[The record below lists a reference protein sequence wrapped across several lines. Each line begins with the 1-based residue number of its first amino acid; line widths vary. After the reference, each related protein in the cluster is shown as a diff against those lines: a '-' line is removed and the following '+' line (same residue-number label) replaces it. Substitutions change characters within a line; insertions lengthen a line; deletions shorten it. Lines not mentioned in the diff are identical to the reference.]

1 MPSPSFLAVIRHV
14 LGRALRETGQMLDR
28 VGIRGAVHAK
38 QGRRLGPDDS
48 YLFNDHL
55 SRHRQIFSLL
65 RRGQPMIPGITS
77 GCNIYQE
84 KIKADSTVA
93 FLAPDATLI
102 GNVHLAPNSSIFY
115 KAILKA
121 DVAAH
126 GVNSIRTSEE
136 EIAWRSLPV
145 GSHKRILDAG
155 HWNNGQGLGHPT
167 IGGQNG
173 GGIYVG
179 EGTNIQ
185 DSCIISA
192 YEGHAKIGS
201 YVTVGHSAQIHSA
214 SIGDEC
220 LIGMGSVL
228 KPGSV
233 VESQSFVAAG
243 AVVERDD
250 VVKSGELWGGN
261 PARKLRE
268 LTAEEKA
275 KIRTQAEKV
284 SWFCKYMYVVLIY

>member
-1 MPSPSFLAVIRHV
+1 MV
-14 LGRALRETGQMLDR
+14 
-28 VGIRGAVHAK
+28 
-38 QGRRLGPDDS
+38 
-48 YLFNDHL
+48 
-55 SRHRQIFSLL
+55 
-65 RRGQPMIPGITS
+65 PGITS
-77 GCNIYQE
+77 GCNIFETE
-84 KIKADSTVA
+84 KRILERSNNDGEEESRVA
-93 FLAPDATLI
+93 FLAPCATLI
-102 GNVHLAPNSSIFY
+102 GNVHLGPNSSIFY
-115 KAILKA
+115 KALLKA

-126 GVNSIRTSEE
+126 GVDTIRSAEE
-136 EIAWRSLPV
+136 EQAWKSLPV
-145 GSHKRILDAG
+145 GSQKRILDAG
-155 HWNNGQGLGHPT
+155 HWNNGQGIGHPT
-167 IGGQNG
+167 IGGGNG

-185 DSCIISA
+185 DSCIVSS
-192 YEGHAKIGS
+192 YEGHATIGN

-214 SIGDEC
+214 TVGDEC
-220 LIGMGSVL
+220 LIGMGCVL

-243 AVVERDD
+243 AVIDRGD

-284 SWFCKYMYVVLIY
+284 RFTVLIILIAFLILKSNLTMPQMFSTSMWQNHMNM